1 VFWTFAQPG
10 RPSADSILG
19 RLSRAPEAAAQ
30 APAAPAPAPARTEPG
45 PGWLV
50 WTCLWIVYIVWGST
64 YLAIRVTVETLP
76 PLLTSGVRFMLAGAV
91 IYVVLLARKG
101 RGAVRVERAHI
112 LPAALIG
119 GALVLGGNG
128 LVMVA
133 EKDVPSGLASLI
145 IAAVPLWVVVMRGA
159 TGESIA
165 HGTLAGVLVGFAG
178 VALLLLPGG
187 AEGERGGIA
196 GFLLLVAASLSWAT
210 GTFLASKVDLPRNPF
225 LSTSTQMLLGGAL
238 CIPAGLAIGEA
249 GDVDLANV
257 SGDSLIA
264 FAYLVLV
271 GSLVAFT
278 AYVWLL
284 QHAPVSKVATYA
296 YVNPVIAICLGA
308 VILSE
313 EITLTIVAGAL
324 VIVASVATIV
334 RRESG

>member
-1 VFWTFAQPG
+1 LAGT
-10 RPSADSILG
+10 
-19 RLSRAPEAAAQ
+19 PEAAPPAPVAPR
-30 APAAPAPAPARTEPG
+30 APATTEPA

-91 IYVVLLARKG
+91 MYVVVLVREG
-101 RGAVRVERAHI
+101 RDAVHVKRSQV
-112 LPAALIG
+112 LPALLIG
-119 GALVLGGNG
+119 SALVLGGNG

-133 EKDVPSGLASLI
+133 EKDLPSGLASLI

-159 TGESIA
+159 TGDPIPR
-165 HGTLAGVLVGFAG
+165 GTLVGVLVGFAG

-187 AEGERGGIA
+187 AGGERGGIA

-210 GTFLASKVDLPRNPF
+210 GTFLSRKVDLPRNPF
-225 LSTSTQMLLGGAL
+225 LSTSVQMLLGGAL
-238 CIPAGLAIGEA
+238 CIPAGLAVGEA

-257 SGDSLIA
+257 SGDSFIA
-264 FAYLVLV
+264 FVYLVLI

-296 YVNPVIAICLGA
+296 YVNPVIAIFLGA